1 MDLTFIFLAG
11 GIFFFGI
18 MVYVAFMIF
27 LPEWVGITGKKALE
41 AERAHVG
48 DLHESEVGRADA
60 GPASDALKRMESV
73 RSKPPVKAPAQPPVT
88 RKSEE

>member
-1 MDLTFIFLAG
+1 MDMTFVFLAG

-41 AERAHVG
+41 AERAHAG
-48 DLHESEVGRADA
+48 DVHEHDVGRADA
-60 GPASDALKRMESV
+60 GPASDALKWMESV
-73 RSKPPVKAPAQPPVT
+73 PAKTTPTQ
-88 RKSEE
+88 KSEE